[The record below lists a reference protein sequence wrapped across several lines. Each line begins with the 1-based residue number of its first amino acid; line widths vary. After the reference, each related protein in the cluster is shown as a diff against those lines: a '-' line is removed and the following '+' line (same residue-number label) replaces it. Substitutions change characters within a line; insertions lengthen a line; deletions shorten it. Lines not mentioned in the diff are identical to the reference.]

1 MRATGGQFLVSVF
14 GACILTL
21 HSMFHCFF
29 TALKCFAHTQHHASL
44 LQDDE
49 ITRTQSL
56 WFFPPFSLYNGLYQ
70 LCCGSGGQA
79 FQLVLPFLFPSVC
92 PC

>member
-56 WFFPPFSLYNGLYQ
+56 WFFPPFSLYNEK
-70 LCCGSGGQA
+70 GGKGA
-79 FQLVLPFLFPSVC
+79 FILVLEV
-92 PC
+92 